1 MEQPRP
7 QPPSIKETLIED
19 EMKDSYLNYAMS
31 VIVSRALPDVRDGLK
46 PSQRRILVAMNDL
59 GLTPRSKHRK
69 CAKIV
74 GETMGNYH
82 PHGDQAIY
90 PTLVRLAQDFVCRY
104 PLIEP
109 QGNFGSIDADP
120 PAAMRYTE
128 ARMAEFAML
137 MLEDLDKNTVDFV
150 PNFDETR
157 EEPTVLPAKFPNLI
171 CNGCSGIAVGMATNI
186 PPHNLAE
193 VCDGLIML
201 INNPETTVD
210 ELMEVI
216 KGPDFPTGGYIC
228 GTAGIAEAYRTGR
241 GLITVR
247 GKLHTEQTRSGK
259 TSIVITEIP
268 YNVSK
273 TRILESI
280 AALVKEGKT
289 EAISDVRDESDRH
302 GIRIVVEVKRGEEEQ
317 LVINQL
323 YENTPLQD
331 TFGVIMLALVR
342 NRPRTLNLKELLQHY
357 IDHRVE
363 VIRRRTQFLLEKAEA
378 EAHILEGLV
387 IAVANIDEVIEII
400 KKSSTTAEAEAT
412 LMKRFSLA
420 SVQAQAILR
429 MQLQRLVGLE
439 RDKLMTDLAAL
450 REKIAEYRAILADT
464 GLVLDILREDLY
476 EMKEKY
482 GEKRRTEIG
491 GEVQKFAREDLIAAE
506 NVAVMLSHLGYI
518 KRTPLSSYRRQK
530 RGGKGVATAEIREGD
545 FMEHVF
551 IANTHDYILFFTD
564 LGKVYWEKVYDIPE
578 LSRTS
583 KGRAIVNLLHLSE
596 GEKITSTVPVRTFD
610 HRFLFMATRK
620 GIVKK
625 TPLEAFS
632 RPKRGGIRAIELDE
646 DDKLIG
652 VLVTSGNDRVVLGT
666 EGGMSICFHER
677 DLRPMGR
684 AAAGNRGIRLRKGD
698 FVRDLVLVDDTKTL
712 LTVCEKGYGKRTPFE
727 EYRLQ
732 RRGGIG
738 ILNIKTGERNGPVIG
753 MKSVGEKDELLM
765 VTAQGMMVRIAVESV
780 RQTLRNAQ
788 GVRLIS
794 LSEGDKLVSIAR
806 LATEEEEGAEIAE
819 GAAGPAPSSA
829 GTLPETSRVGDFSD
843 SPPTERE
850 EENEDTGEGEDKGEE
865 NVPSSEE

>member
-1 MEQPRP
+1 
-7 QPPSIKETLIED
+7 
-19 EMKDSYLNYAMS
+19 MKDSYLNYAMS

-46 PSQRRILVAMNDL
+46 PSQRRILIAMNDL

-104 PLIEP
+104 PLVDP

-128 ARMAEFAML
+128 ARMAEFSTL
-137 MLEDLDKNTVDFV
+137 MLEDLDRNTVDFT

-186 PPHNLAE
+186 PPHNLTE
-193 VCDGLIML
+193 ICDGLIML
-201 INNPETTVD
+201 TNDPETSVD
-210 ELMEVI
+210 ALMNVI

-228 GTAGIAEAYRTGR
+228 GTGGIVDAYRTGR
-241 GLITVR
+241 GLVTIR
-247 GKLHTEQTRSGK
+247 GKLHTEQTKGGK
-259 TSIVITEIP
+259 VNIVITEIP

-280 AALVKEGKT
+280 AALVKEGRS
-289 EAISDVRDESDRH
+289 EGISDVRDESDRH
-302 GIRIVVEVKRGEEEQ
+302 GIRIVVGVKRGEEEQ

-323 YENTPLQD
+323 YENSPLQD
-331 TFGVIMLALVR
+331 TFGIIMLALVR

-357 IDHRVE
+357 IDHRIE
-363 VIRRRTQFLLEKAEA
+363 VIRRRTRFLLEKAEA

-400 KKSSTTAEAEAT
+400 KKSPTVAEAETT
-412 LMKRFSLA
+412 LMKRFSL
-420 SVQAQAILR
+420 SVLQAQAILR

-439 RDKLMTDLAAL
+439 RGKLMTDLAAL
-450 REKIAEYRAILADT
+450 REKIAEYRAILAAP

-476 EMKEKY
+476 EMKEKF
-482 GEKRRTEIG
+482 GNKRRTEIG
-491 GEVQKFAREDLIAAE
+491 GEVQEFAREDLIAKE

-518 KRTPLSSYRRQK
+518 KRTALSGYRRQK
-530 RGGKGVATAEIREGD
+530 RGGRGVASAEIREGD
-545 FMEHVF
+545 FMERVF

-564 LGKVYWEKVYDIPE
+564 LGKVYWQKVYDIPE
-578 LSRTS
+578 LARTS
-583 KGRAIVNLLHLSE
+583 KGRAIVNLLQLSE
-596 GEKITSTVPVRTFD
+596 GEKITSTVPVRRFD
-610 HRFLFMATRK
+610 ERFLFMATRK

-632 RPKRGGIRAIELDE
+632 RPKRGGIRAIELDD

-652 VLVTSGNDRVVLGT
+652 VRVTTGSDKVVLGT
-666 EGGMSICFHER
+666 EGGMSICFREE
-677 DLRPMGR
+677 DIRPMGR
-684 AAAGNRGIRLRKGD
+684 TASGNRGIRLRNGD
-698 FVRDLVLVDDTKTL
+698 FARDLVLIDKSKTL
-712 LTVCEKGYGKRTPFE
+712 LTVCEMGYGKRTPFE

-732 RRGGIG
+732 RRGGVG
-738 ILNIKTGERNGPVIG
+738 VLNIRTGERNGPVMG
-753 MKSVGEKDELLM
+753 MKAVGEGDELLM
-765 VTAQGMMVRIAVESV
+765 ITTKGMMVRITVVSV
-780 RQTLRNAQ
+780 RQTLRNAK

-794 LSEGDKLVSIAR
+794 LTEGDKLVSIAR
-806 LATEEEEGAEIAE
+806 LAKEDAEEPEVAGEPTQKLQTP
-819 GAAGPAPSSA
+819 AAGPP
-829 GTLPETSRVGDFSD
+829 PEAHCAGDFSD
-843 SPPTERE
+843 SEPPEDEGAPEERPFDAQ
-850 EENEDTGEGEDKGEE
+850 ENENG
-865 NVPSSEE
+865 PA